1 MLNYLKYLVRMTTDI
16 FSNFSRII
24 ELAKFEYKLITKGMA
39 LGQIWRLLNPL
50 IQIGMYWLVF
60 GLGIRNGAPV
70 DGIPYVVWLSC
81 GITAWLMASKGV
93 GTSARSIYD
102 KTSMLT
108 RSNIPTCLIPI
119 SASVANIMDSVWLI
133 VVLLIMF
140 VCNGGIFTWY
150 ALGLV
155 YYTLCIFVFN
165 SVFGLIA
172 SVLGVLAR
180 DFLNL
185 IQAVLRMLF
194 FVSPIFWSPGS
205 SSAQLFAV
213 FSLYNPFAYVIN
225 GFRDSLL
232 YNIPFWERTQEL
244 QIFWGM
250 MLVLYLLG
258 ALFQSKLR
266 KNLLDFV

>member
-1 MLNYLKYLVRMTTDI
+1 MLNYLKYLAHMSKDI
-16 FSNFSRII
+16 VTNADRII

-60 GLGIRNGAPV
+60 GLGIRNGQPV
-70 DGIPYVVWLSC
+70 DGIPYVVWLTC
-81 GITAWLMASKGV
+81 GVTAWLMASKGV
-93 GTSARSIYD
+93 GTAASSIFV

-119 SASVANIMDSVWLI
+119 SASVANIMDSVWL
-133 VVLLIMF
+133 VLVLLMIF
-140 VCNGGIFTWY
+140 VGNGCAFTMNALNLIYYAFCILIFNST
-150 ALGLV
+150 LGLI
-155 YYTLCIFVFN
+155 T
-165 SVFGLIA
+165 

-185 IQAVLRMLF
+185 IQALLRMLF
-194 FVSPIFWSPGS
+194 FVSPIFWSPSS
-205 SSAQLFAV
+205 SSARMFAV
-213 FSLYNPFAYVIN
+213 FSMYNPFAYVIN

-232 YNIPFWERTQEL
+232 YDVAFWQRPQEL
-244 QIFWGM
+244 QVFWGM
-250 MLVLYLLG
+250 MLGLYLLG

>member
-1 MLNYLKYLVRMTTDI
+1 MLNYLKYLARMTADI
-16 FSNFSRII
+16 FSNFGRIY

-70 DGIPYVVWLSC
+70 DGFPYVVWLSC

-93 GTSARSIYD
+93 GTAASSIFV

-119 SASVANIMDSVWLI
+119 SAAVANIMDSVWLI
-133 VVLLIMF
+133 LVLLVMH
-140 VCNGGIFTWY
+140 VGNGCGFTWCALGIF
-150 ALGLV
+150 
-155 YYTLCIFVFN
+155 YYSLCILVFN
-165 SVFGLIA
+165 STLGLIT

-194 FVSPIFWSPGS
+194 FVSPIFWSPTS
-205 SSAQLFAV
+205 SSAEMFTV

-232 YNIPFWERTQEL
+232 YNIPFWEKMQEM
-244 QIFWGM
+244 QVFWGI